1 MIVVQSQQ
9 SFNAGLREVTHKQA
23 CCSFT
28 HAEHWSFDYLPFP
41 CVSLTPTLRAR
52 IICMLH
58 SLCHHLALHSTL
70 LTLNM
75 VSKPKAV
82 AVSEVSKQLLRR

>member
-1 MIVVQSQQ
+1 MNVLLSQQ
-9 SFNAGLREVTHKQA
+9 SVNAGLREVTQKQA

-28 HAEHWSFDYLPFP
+28 DAQHWSFDYLPCP
-41 CVSLTPTLRAR
+41 CVSHTPTLRAQ

-58 SLCHHLALHSTL
+58 SLCYHLALHSTL
-70 LTLNM
+70 LTLNV

-82 AVSEVSKQLLRR
+82 ALREVSKR